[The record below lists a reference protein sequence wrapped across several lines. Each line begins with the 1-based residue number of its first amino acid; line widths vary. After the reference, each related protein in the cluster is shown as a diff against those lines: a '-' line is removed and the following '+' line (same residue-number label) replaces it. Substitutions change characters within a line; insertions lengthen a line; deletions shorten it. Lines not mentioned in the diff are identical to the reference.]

1 MRHIALTLAIA
12 AALLTAACL
21 QKDTTSTIYLRPDGS
36 FTWVILEQNVRSDER
51 DEAARLTEE
60 SAYVDAVS
68 RGDIG
73 LVNGLLA
80 LGAENIQVRWLRST
94 RPYAVMFNARFDNLA
109 GVFDRALAPCGIP
122 YESRMTESEGVVTW
136 TLRADV
142 GLDGERLEEHD
153 GDGCGEGIGDL
164 GIALAEWRILLE
176 SGTFTA
182 ATGFTIEGTDTAAV
196 DEKTIEE
203 RVKTTGIVELSLSWR

>member
-36 FTWVILEQNVRSDER
+36 FTWLVLEQNVRSDER
-51 DEAARLTEE
+51 DEAARLAEE

-68 RGDIG
+68 RGDSG
-73 LVNGLLA
+73 MVNSLLA
-80 LGAENIQVRWLRST
+80 LGAKDVRVRWLRST
-94 RPYAVMFNARFDNLA
+94 RPYAVMVDARFDGLA
-109 GVFDRALAPCGIP
+109 SVFDRALAPCGIP
-122 YESRMTESEGVVTW
+122 YESRFTESEGVATW

-153 GDGCGEGIGDL
+153 GEGCGDGLDGLDE
-164 GIALAEWRILLE
+164 ALDFTIVLE

>member
-1 MRHIALTLAIA
+1 MRHRALALVIA

-36 FTWVILEQNVRSDER
+36 FTWVVLEQNVRSDER
-51 DEAARLTEE
+51 DEAARLAEE

-94 RPYAVMFNARFDNLA
+94 RPYAVMFNARFGNLA
-109 GVFDRALAPCGIP
+109 SVFDRTLAPCGIP
-122 YESRMTESEGVVTW
+122 YESHLTESDGVATW

-153 GDGCGEGIGDL
+153 GEGCGDGLEGLTDL
-164 GIALAEWRILLE
+164 LEFTIVLE

-182 ATGFTIEGTDTAAV
+182 ATGFTIEGTDTAAI

-203 RVKTTGIVELSLSWR
+203 RVKTTGVVELSLSWR